1 MQIWILSLGVMCD
14 EISPKK
20 NIMWPSAVPDDC
32 QSTYL
37 TKLEKK
43 KKKKTLVTMG
53 FDLDKVE
60 SCGRLVNG

>member
-1 MQIWILSLGVMCD
+1 MIA
-14 EISPKK
+14 SPHTSQNWK
-20 NIMWPSAVPDDC
+20 
-32 QSTYL
+32 
-37 TKLEKK
+37 KK